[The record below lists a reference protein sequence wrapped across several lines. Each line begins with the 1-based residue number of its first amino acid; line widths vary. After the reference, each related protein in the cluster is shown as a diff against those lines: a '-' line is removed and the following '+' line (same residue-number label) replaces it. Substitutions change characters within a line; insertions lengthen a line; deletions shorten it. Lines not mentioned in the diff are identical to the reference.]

1 MKKMKPSVKAVL
13 VPTLVLTSTAAITYA
28 VPEIKS
34 EKITDIGDK
43 LKLEVERVDG
53 DTVKVSIDNVQDI
66 PKALQF
72 SIKLDGVTLQDGQNS
87 IKDLIET
94 EVQARLSRNGY
105 ADNSNSI
112 LTDYTY
118 NEVDNTIDVLITS
131 ENSLPKVGNK
141 IEIFELDVKKASQNT
156 TDTYKVLPN
165 NEQEYK
171 YVSSTNK
178 EYDNLGVVHD
188 DKEIA
193 MTIAPTIESS
203 ERYVRVTEGET
214 LTVDQL
220 KSQLG
225 VALHHEDGDHDLTLE
240 ILRDGKPI
248 TEFTETTPGL
258 YDLELKAVKDEN
270 TKSEALTV
278 QVNVVLDK
286 VTELP
291 KITRNGE
298 TLTDIR
304 LDGGNKF
311 TPLENVKAVDAKR
324 REVKVEVKVDQEL
337 DLDPDQDTKYVL
349 TYTATDIYGNKAEE
363 NITLTVIANK
373 APSILGV
380 ANRTLTVGDKFDPKE
395 GVTVEDDRDEKVELK
410 VDSDVNT
417 KIPGTYKVSYSAT
430 DSGGKTTRVQITVTV
445 NPKLAVI
452 NQVPVITATNQTIK
466 VGDKFDPKAGVTA
479 YDEEDKDITK
489 DIKVETNEVNTEKP
503 GTYKVVYK
511 VTDSGG
517 ATATKEITVTVKSN
531 VVLATSL
538 TINNKDDNKV
548 YVGGSKT
555 MTASVDKAADI
566 KDVEWK
572 ISDSSLVE
580 LKVTG
585 NEATIVAKSQGEV
598 TLTALTKDG
607 SNLTDTMTINV
618 LKFEDDSE
626 VPAYVKEIID
636 TNVLTPISGLG
647 SEESPLEFEVKA
659 ITIDKLNQFLDNL
672 SALDYQM
679 YSIKEDGGFTV
690 YEFKI
695 ANKVRLFKST
705 NDVYMNIK
713 VSNNLAN
720 ANEINAKLGAFS
732 NNGAQ
737 KPVNKKPTISIEG
750 LNTQLTIGDTF
761 NSKIGVTAYDEE
773 DGDLTS
779 SITVSGHVDTTKA
792 GTYTLTYTVKDSQ
805 GEEVSIIVN
814 IVVSEKRETP
824 DTMTDEQN
832 KGEKPV
838 IKVTSSINVITVGE
852 KFDPL
857 AGISAYDKE
866 DGDLTSSIMVSG
878 HVDTTKAGSYQ
889 LTYLVK
895 DKDGNVSTFI
905 RTITVVENNV
915 NTSRPQ
921 TGYSGMLGVVGV
933 AMTVV
938 GTVLLKKRKNK

>member
-1 MKKMKPSVKAVL
+1 MDQ
-13 VPTLVLTSTAAITYA
+13 TY
-28 VPEIKS
+28 
-34 EKITDIGDK
+34 
-43 LKLEVERVDG
+43 L
-53 DTVKVSIDNVQDI
+53 
-66 PKALQF
+66 
-72 SIKLDGVTLQDGQNS
+72 
-87 IKDLIET
+87 
-94 EVQARLSRNGY
+94 RL
-105 ADNSNSI
+105 
-112 LTDYTY
+112 
-118 NEVDNTIDVLITS
+118 
-131 ENSLPKVGNK
+131 
-141 IEIFELDVKKASQNT
+141 
-156 TDTYKVLPN
+156 
-165 NEQEYK
+165 
-171 YVSSTNK
+171 
-178 EYDNLGVVHD
+178 
-188 DKEIA
+188 
-193 MTIAPTIESS
+193 
-203 ERYVRVTEGET
+203 
-214 LTVDQL
+214 
-220 KSQLG
+220 
-225 VALHHEDGDHDLTLE
+225 
-240 ILRDGKPI
+240 
-248 TEFTETTPGL
+248 
-258 YDLELKAVKDEN
+258 
-270 TKSEALTV
+270 
-278 QVNVVLDK
+278 
-286 VTELP
+286 
-291 KITRNGE
+291 
-298 TLTDIR
+298 
-304 LDGGNKF
+304 
-311 TPLENVKAVDAKR
+311 
-324 REVKVEVKVDQEL
+324 
-337 DLDPDQDTKYVL
+337 
-349 TYTATDIYGNKAEE
+349 
-363 NITLTVIANK
+363 
-373 APSILGV
+373 LGV

-672 SALDYQM
+672 SALDYQV
-679 YSIKEDGGFTV
+679 YSIKEDGGFTI

-750 LNTQLTIGDTF
+750 LNTQLKYMF
-761 NSKIGVTAYDEE
+761 Q
-773 DGDLTS
+773 L
-779 SITVSGHVDTTKA
+779 
-792 GTYTLTYTVKDSQ
+792 L
-805 GEEVSIIVN
+805 
-814 IVVSEKRETP
+814 
-824 DTMTDEQN
+824 
-832 KGEKPV
+832 
-838 IKVTSSINVITVGE
+838 
-852 KFDPL
+852 L
-857 AGISAYDKE
+857 
-866 DGDLTSSIMVSG
+866 
-878 HVDTTKAGSYQ
+878 YQ
-889 LTYLVK
+889 HAL
-895 DKDGNVSTFI
+895 I
-905 RTITVVENNV
+905 
-915 NTSRPQ
+915 P
-921 TGYSGMLGVVGV
+921 
-933 AMTVV
+933 
-938 GTVLLKKRKNK
+938 